1 MAKQSKSAA
10 AKKTAKT
17 KPAKT
22 KPAAKPRRGVQAKLE
37 TAPEPGHVLDQLFEV
52 IKKRR
57 RAHPDS
63 SYTARLFGRGRAQI
77 AKKVGEEAVEVAI
90 ASLAQDKKALI
101 AESGDLLFH
110 LLVLWAEVGI
120 KPEQAWA
127 ELERR
132 FGTSGI
138 TEKRQ
143 RRP

>member
-10 AKKTAKT
+10 AKKSAKT
-17 KPAKT
+17 KA
-22 KPAAKPRRGVQAKLE
+22 KPAAKPRRRVQAKPE

-52 IKKRR
+52 IKGRR

-63 SYTARLFGRGRAQI
+63 SYTARLYGRGRAQI

-101 AESGDLLFH
+101 SESGDLLFH
-110 LLVLWAEVGI
+110 LLVLWADAGV

-143 RRP
+143 RRH

>member
-10 AKKTAKT
+10 AKKSAKT
-17 KPAKT
+17 KA
-22 KPAAKPRRGVQAKLE
+22 KPAAKPRRRVQAKPE

-143 RRP
+143 RRH